1 LLGFNIIIASLG
13 GAFLLGI
20 ISIYAAHAKHAPPL
34 VFAIPSVIPM
44 IPGVFVNKMMLG
56 IMKLSAIPGEQ
67 YPQILAETFHNG
79 LNAAFI
85 LLALALGVTLPLL
98 ITRKESIKK

>member
-1 LLGFNIIIASLG
+1 
-13 GAFLLGI
+13 
-20 ISIYAAHAKHAPPL
+20 
-34 VFAIPSVIPM
+34 
-44 IPGVFVNKMMLG
+44 MLG